1 MATAGFGRVSAAQGS
16 GGAAGVG
23 PGAALHPVH
32 LLLNSRHQVSP
43 ATAATACSSHQS
55 ADPAHD
61 HQPALGSIVEHVT
74 ASQTMLHA
82 SRS

>member
-23 PGAALHPVH
+23 SGEALHSVH

-43 ATAATACSSHQS
+43 ATAPTACSSHQS
-55 ADPAHD
+55 ADPAYH
-61 HQPALGSIVEHVT
+61 HHPALSSIVEHVI
-74 ASQTMLHA
+74 A
-82 SRS
+82 SRAMLPAVRS